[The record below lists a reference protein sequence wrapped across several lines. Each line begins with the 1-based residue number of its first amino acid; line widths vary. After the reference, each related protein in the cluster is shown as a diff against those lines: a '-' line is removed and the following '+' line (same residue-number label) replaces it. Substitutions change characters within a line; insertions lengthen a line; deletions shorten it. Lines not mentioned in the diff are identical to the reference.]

1 MCGWTICVTCNKYIL
16 HANCISLTGSK
27 LVEARERDPPISA
40 ATRRRSRS
48 CAASPS
54 RAPVLAAAQQQAV
67 SAIVRRTVTIHLRST
82 SIAFHHPQHAIA
94 LNWLRLRRLR
104 LRRLLPVCLPL
115 WLQLPTPSPAPLLEP
130 ALLVT
135 GLQTRSQSQS
145 SFCPGPSPAP
155 SLPQPIPNGQS
166 TLRLSLTLWDCG
178 FCPQPTDRSQQ
189 TNWHSLDSNERGKRA
204 GDRDGKGGQRDVP
217 QDRR

>member
-1 MCGWTICVTCNKYIL
+1 M
-16 HANCISLTGSK
+16 TGSK

-82 SIAFHHPQHAIA
+82 STAFQHPQHAIA

-104 LRRLLPVCLPL
+104 LLPVCLPL
-115 WLQLPTPSPAPLLEP
+115 WLQLPTPLPSPLLEPHP

-189 TNWHSLDSNERGKRA
+189 TNWHSLDSNERA
-204 GDRDGKGGQRDVP
+204 GDRDGGQRDVP

>member
-1 MCGWTICVTCNKYIL
+1 M
-16 HANCISLTGSK
+16 TGSK

-48 CAASPS
+48 CAACPS

-82 SIAFHHPQHAIA
+82 STAFHHPQHAIA
-94 LNWLRLRRLR
+94 LNWLRLR
-104 LRRLLPVCLPL
+104 LLPVCLPL
-115 WLQLPTPSPAPLLEP
+115 WLQLPTPLPSPLLEPHP

-145 SFCPGPSPAP
+145 SFCPGTSPAP

-189 TNWHSLDSNERGKRA
+189 TNWHSLDSNERA

>member
-1 MCGWTICVTCNKYIL
+1 MGGRTGCGWTVGRL

-82 SIAFHHPQHAIA
+82 STAFHHPQHAIA
-94 LNWLRLRRLR
+94 LNWLRQRRL
-104 LRRLLPVCLPL
+104 RLLPVCLPL
-115 WLQLPTPSPAPLLEP
+115 WLQLPTPSPAPAP
-130 ALLVT
+130 
-135 GLQTRSQSQS
+135 RS
-145 SFCPGPSPAP
+145 
-155 SLPQPIPNGQS
+155 
-166 TLRLSLTLWDCG
+166 
-178 FCPQPTDRSQQ
+178 
-189 TNWHSLDSNERGKRA
+189 A
-204 GDRDGKGGQRDVP
+204 GDRSPNTLPIAVKFLPWPLPSSLPPPADPQRAINVAAVAYIVGLWFLP
-217 QDRR
+217 STDRPIAADKLALT